1 MNYNR
6 TELEAKLL
14 AAIIHRPQLMAT
26 VAHHIVAELWN
37 SPRAFQDSRLKV
49 VSDAAW
55 LCWTNGRDTTAV
67 NIRRASGPLAEMA
80 AESVQWLLSTVPPES
95 ESTIDRLAKDLSQL
109 IRRDNLLD
117 LLKQSTEMLLA
128 CGEPQEQISEV
139 QRLIASAPGSQL
151 NIVGVQDAA
160 KTIMEEYSDRKQGK
174 GRALGIPTGYPQID
188 STIGGL
194 PVAAMTILGA
204 RPSQG
209 KTAIASCI
217 SLSALRNG
225 NPVVFFSHEMTAN
238 DILQRMACQDAGLS
252 FTHLRSGRLSAAG
265 EAKLTAAIERLKRS
279 ELYII
284 DSGGPTP
291 QDCRNAAMYLINKAK
306 SPKPPLIVVDYIQL
320 EHTKNLRQ
328 NRAEEL
334 ADISSTW
341 IETAKATGAAILM
354 LAQLNRQADGSQ
366 PIMSQLRESGALEQD
381 ANVVMLLWRPA
392 KDRKQ
397 TDNSTPN
404 PLHRSQSGYNW
415 AVLSVAKSRNSDL
428 TEQELYW
435 EGYCMRYRAWQP
447 YDIHKTR
454 EQARQDEYNKI
465 LQDII
470 SSQPSA
476 ESTIYDNEEG
486 TP

>member
-1 MNYNR
+1 MDYNR

-26 VAHHIVAELWN
+26 AAHHIAAELWN
-37 SPRAFQDSRLKV
+37 SARAFQENRLKIIAQ
-49 VSDAAW
+49 AAW
-55 LCWTNGRDTTAV
+55 GCWTYGHDTTPV
-67 NIRRASGPLAEMA
+67 NIRRASGVA
-80 AESVQWLLSTVPPES
+80 AQVADEAIQWLLSTYPPES
-95 ESTIDRLAKDLSQL
+95 ESTLDRLARDLSQL
-109 IRRDNLLD
+109 IRRDNLIDTLHQG
-117 LLKQSTEMLLA
+117 LECLA
-128 CGEPQEQISEV
+128 ATGEPAEQIAEV
-139 QRLIASAPGSQL
+139 QRMVASAPGSQL
-151 NIVGVQDAA
+151 NIVAAPDAT
-160 KTIMEEYSDRKQGK
+160 KTILQEYGDRKAGK
-174 GRALGIPTGYPQID
+174 GHALGIPTGYPMID
-188 STIGGL
+188 RTIGGL

-217 SLSALRNG
+217 ALNALKAHH
-225 NPVVFFSHEMTAN
+225 PVVFFSHEMTAN

-252 FTHLRSGRLSAAG
+252 FTHLRAGRLSAAG
-265 EAKLTAAIERLKRS
+265 EAKLSQSCDLLRKAD
-279 ELYII
+279 LYII
-284 DSGGPTP
+284 DTGGPTP
-291 QDCRNAAMYLINKAK
+291 QDCRNAALYLINKSRSK
-306 SPKPPLIVVDYIQL
+306 LPPLIVVDYIQL

-341 IETAKATGAAILM
+341 IETAKNTGAAILM

-381 ANVVMLLWRPA
+381 ANVVMLLWRPS

-397 TDNSTPN
+397 NDNSIPDPTN
-404 PLHRSQSGYNW
+404 RSKSGYNW

-435 EGYCMRYRAWQP
+435 EGYCMRYRAWRP
-447 YDIHKTR
+447 DDWHMTKD
-454 EQARQDEYNKI
+454 EARKAEYNKI
-465 LQDII
+465 L
-470 SSQPSA
+470 
-476 ESTIYDNEEG
+476 YDLVSNAPT